1 MLYFENAS
9 LTFQVSEL
17 YSVNLLDVHL
27 VDTIVLFEKHVI
39 TEDMSNLLPDISY
52 FLQK

>member
-1 MLYFENAS
+1 MFC
-9 LTFQVSEL
+9 SESKD
-17 YSVNLLDVHL
+17 YSTHNNII
-27 VDTIVLFEKHVI
+27 VDTIVIFEKHVI